1 MDTHVYDREAEE
13 YIRSWLKADMR
24 EQYRLFEKELKSGA
38 RILDGGCGSGRDS
51 LYFLMNGYN
60 VDAFDPSE
68 EMRKAASEFTGLD
81 IEDLSWEKLARKNVY
96 DGVWASASLYHVS
109 RPDMASTFKKI
120 AESLK
125 SKGILFCSFRDNVD
139 DFEEGG
145 RFFTSFTKESFLRFL
160 STLGLFDV
168 VKIQEREDTREDR
181 KNEKWIFCF
190 LRKRL

>member
-1 MDTHVYDREAEE
+1 MDTRIYDLEAEK
-13 YIRSWLKADMR
+13 YIESWLRADMQ
-24 EQYRLFEKELKSGA
+24 EQYKLFEKELKPGSK
-38 RILDGGCGSGRDS
+38 ILDGGCGSGRDS
-51 LYFLMNGYN
+51 LYFLMNGYD

-68 EMRKAASEFTGLD
+68 EMRKAASEFAGLEV
-81 IEDLSWEKLARKNVY
+81 EDLTWEKLDRKNIY

-125 SKGILFCSFRDNVD
+125 SKGILFCSFRDSED

-145 RFFTSFTKESFLRFL
+145 RFFTSFSKESFLRFL
-160 STLGLFDV
+160 SISGLFDV
-168 VKIQEREDTREDR
+168 IKIQEKEDTREDR

-190 LRKRL
+190 LRKRI